1 MSLRHSCRS
10 ELTRQGISLP
20 QDRYSYGRRLLGL
33 QFSARTPPLNL
44 PAPGRRQPL
53 YVVFT
58 TQQRSVFLLN
68 SRYSLVCDP
77 DQRLPFNQAC
87 LSQSYACN
95 LPSSFNI
102 VLSSASVYSTNLPVS
117 VQGTVNSLCSYFL
130 CLVHYPYNPI
140 SKNNLPKPS
149 LTLGAGILTSFP
161 STTPFSL
168 ALGTGSPCAD
178 YLYAGTLRFSARVFL
193 TLFFVTH
200 VNIRT
205 SDISRTPHSIPSQ
218 TYGTLRYQSRLLS
231 IPQLRC
237 VVLAPLH
244 LRRKTSYLDQ

>member
-1 MSLRHSCRS
+1 M
-10 ELTRQGISLP
+10 
-20 QDRYSYGRRLLGL
+20 
-33 QFSARTPPLNL
+33 
-44 PAPGRRQPL
+44 
-53 YVVFT
+53 
-58 TQQRSVFLLN
+58 
-68 SRYSLVCDP
+68 
-77 DQRLPFNQAC
+77 
-87 LSQSYACN
+87 
-95 LPSSFNI
+95 
-102 VLSSASVYSTNLPVS
+102 
-117 VQGTVNSLCSYFL
+117 CSYFL
-130 CLVHYPYNPI
+130 CLVHYPLNPI
-140 SKNNLPKPS
+140 RKNNLPKPS

-205 SDISRTPHSIPSQ
+205 SDISRIPHSIPSQ

-244 LRRKTSYLDQ
+244 LRRRTTRPVRYYSLFEWVAASKPTSWLSMQFYILFHLTCIRDLSCRSGLFPF